1 MKTIF
6 GILPTLLAPL
16 LIFLSA
22 CSTPSVDLH
31 SNQLFHDDFFKTP
44 AQPVNTTEIFALS
57 DEMARYIESDFRKDI
72 YTNGLRKGLFEALG
86 RRAEMKIDYDA
97 TVTKNAAD
105 TFRTRSGNCLSLV
118 IMTSA
123 FAKNLGIDVTYQQV
137 QSQATWSRYGG
148 LQFASGHVNIVLGK
162 RHDASNGWRV
172 LQDYALDETLIID
185 FQPSS
190 ELQNERA
197 DPINEKRVIAMYMN
211 NRAAELMSEQQNEL
225 AYWYARKSLEND
237 PRFMSALN
245 TLGVLYQ
252 NTGHLPEAEQVYRQ
266 LLAYERN
273 PNTLHNLINV
283 LQQLRRADEAAA
295 LSAEL
300 TRIQPYPPFYF
311 LDQGIKAMDLA
322 DYQTAKKLFMKE
334 LERDPYYHELH
345 FWLAIAHLKLNEL
358 PQAKEQLERAKAESL
373 TSQQA
378 AIYGAKLARLQ
389 ASVKSSA
396 TPQGRPQ

>member
-6 GILPTLLAPL
+6 GVIPPLLAPL
-16 LIFLSA
+16 VIFLSA
-22 CSTPSVDLH
+22 CSTPSVNLH
-31 SNQLFHDDFFKTP
+31 SNQLFHDDFFKMP
-44 AQPVNTTEIFALS
+44 SKPIDSAEIFALS

-72 YTNGLRKGLFEALG
+72 NTNGLRKGLFEALG

-105 TFRTRSGNCLSLV
+105 TFRTRLGNCLSLV

-123 FAKNLGIDVTYQQV
+123 FAKNLGINVTYQQV

-148 LQFASGHVNIVLGK
+148 LQFASGHVNIILGK
-162 RHDASNGWRV
+162 RRDTSGAWRV
-172 LQDYALDETLIID
+172 LQDSSLGETLIVD
-185 FQPSS
+185 FQPSN

-197 DPINEKRVIAMYMN
+197 DPIDEQRVIAMYMN
-211 NRAAELMSEQQNEL
+211 NRAAELMSEQQNDL
-225 AYWYARKSLEND
+225 AYWYTRKSLEND
-237 PRFMSALN
+237 PHFMSALN

-252 NTGHLPEAEQVYRQ
+252 NTGHLPEVEQVYRQ
-266 LLAYERN
+266 LLTYERN
-273 PNTLHNLINV
+273 VNTLHNLINV
-283 LQQLRRADEAAA
+283 LQQLKRDNEAAA

-300 TRIQPYPPFYF
+300 SRIQPFPPFYF

-322 DYQTAKKLFMKE
+322 DYQTAKQLFMKE

-396 TPQGRPQ
+396 TPQSRAQ

>member
-1 MKTIF
+1 MKIII
-6 GILPTLLAPL
+6 GILSTVSVLL
-16 LIFLSA
+16 LSA
-22 CSTPSVDLH
+22 CAAPPLDLQ
-31 SNQLFHDDFFKTP
+31 SNHLFHDQFFKSP
-44 AQPVNTTEIFALS
+44 EKPINTTEIFALS
-57 DEMARYIESDFRKDI
+57 DEMHRYIQSDFRKDI
-72 YTNGLRKGLFEALG
+72 ATKGLREGLFEALG
-86 RRAEMKIDYDA
+86 RRAAIKIEYDA
-97 TVTKNAAD
+97 TVTKNAAEA
-105 TFRTRSGNCLSLV
+105 FRTRSGNCLSLV

-123 FAKNLGIDVTYQQV
+123 FAKNLGIDVTYQEV

-162 RHDASNGWRV
+162 RTDTFNGWRV
-172 LQDYALDETLIID
+172 GRDLSLGESLIID

-197 DPINEKRVIAMYMN
+197 NPIDEKRVIAMYMN
-211 NRAAELMSEQQNEL
+211 NRAAELMSEQQPDL
-225 AYWYARKSLEND
+225 AYWYIRKSLEYD
-237 PRFMSALN
+237 PSFMSALN

-252 NTGHLPEAEQVYRQ
+252 NTGHLQEAEKAYRQ
-266 LLAYERN
+266 LLASERN
-273 PNTLHNLINV
+273 TNTIHNLINV
-283 LQQLRRADEAAA
+283 LQQQKRDAEAAV

-311 LDQGIKAMDLA
+311 LDQGIKAMNRA
-322 DYQTAKKLFMKE
+322 DYLVAKQLFMKE

-378 AIYGAKLARLQ
+378 AIYSAKLAHLQ
-389 ASVKSSA
+389 ASVKPS
-396 TPQGRPQ
+396 TIPQPHSQ